1 MNEKREKHLI
11 DIIAHLLEEIN
22 RLIEKEHGEPYPD
35 GHNAWVDAARKIV
48 VDAAPTKRPLE
59 DWEVQCYARMFE
71 ETRDRKP
78 LIEHAQKTE
87 GSCT

>member
-22 RLIEKEHGEPYPD
+22 GLNEDEHGKPYPD
-35 GHNAWVDAARKIV
+35 GHDAIVDLARKIV
-48 VDAAPTKRPLE
+48 AEAAQTKRPLE

-78 LIEHAQKTE
+78 LGTE
-87 GSCT
+87 EEKS